1 MTLND
6 LIARLQ
12 DIADLCDGQDPDVRL
27 ALQPAWPMEHHIAA
41 VILIKGKDS
50 RSDDDPR
57 GPEDGAEDADT
68 DQLPDRTVVYIA
80 ECGSAGNG
88 YLPDSAVRRLGWR

>member
-6 LIARLQ
+6 LIAHLQ
-12 DIADLCDGQDPDVRL
+12 DIADLCDHQDPDVRL

-41 VILIKGKDS
+41 VILLKGRDS
-50 RSDDDPR
+50 RNDD
-57 GPEDGAEDADT
+57 GPMVLEDGEEDADA

-80 ECGSAGNG
+80 EFGSAGNG